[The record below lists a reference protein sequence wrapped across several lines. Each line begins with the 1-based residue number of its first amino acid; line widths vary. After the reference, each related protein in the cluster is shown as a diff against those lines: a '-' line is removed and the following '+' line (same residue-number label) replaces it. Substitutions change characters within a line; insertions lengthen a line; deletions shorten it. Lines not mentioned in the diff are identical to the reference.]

1 MAKFNKPVKHGVIW
15 WTERDCMLIK
25 FNKGEAET
33 SDQDIIDKLQALGY
47 NQTML
52 FTSENEDD
60 EEAEIEI
67 LNNDLEEGIKENMNN
82 TKSKKKSISKGI
94 NKK

>member
-1 MAKFNKPVKHGVIW
+1 MARYNNPNKHGLIW

-33 SDQDIIDKLQALGY
+33 DNQDIIDKLQALGY

-52 FTSENEDD
+52 FTSENEDN
-60 EEAEIEI
+60 EEVEIET
-67 LNNDLEEGIKENMNN
+67 LNNDSEEGIKENMNN
-82 TKSKKKSISKGI
+82 IKSKKKSISKGI

>member
-1 MAKFNKPVKHGVIW
+1 MASFNEQGKHGVIW

-33 SDQDIIDKLQALGY
+33 DNQDIIDKLQALGY

-52 FTSENEDD
+52 FTSENEDN
-60 EEAEIEI
+60 EEVEIET
-67 LNNDLEEGIKENMNN
+67 LNNDSEEGIKENMNN
-82 TKSKKKSISKGI
+82 IKSKKKSISKGI

>member
-33 SDQDIIDKLQALGY
+33 DNQDVINKLKALGY
-47 NQTML
+47 S
-52 FTSENEDD
+52 TSD
-60 EEAEIEI
+60 
-67 LNNDLEEGIKENMNN
+67 
-82 TKSKKKSISKGI
+82 
-94 NKK
+94 